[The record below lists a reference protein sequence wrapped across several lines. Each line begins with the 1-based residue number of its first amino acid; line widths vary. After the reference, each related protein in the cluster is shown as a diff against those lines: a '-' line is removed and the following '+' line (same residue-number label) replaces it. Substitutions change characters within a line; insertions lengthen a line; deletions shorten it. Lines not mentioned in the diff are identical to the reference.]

1 MSKNIPSKLFFKI
14 GEVCELT
21 DTQPYV
27 LRYWETEFLTLA
39 PAKNNSGQRIYR
51 NRDIETI
58 LRIKTLLYEEGFTIA
73 GAKKKIEIETAG
85 DSKKQGADRP
95 SPDSETSSTKS
106 TNDTQDAID
115 RKGEVAELKAEI
127 NSLLSMLDGGAKPSK
142 KRTGKARSKKK

>member
-27 LRYWETEFLTLA
+27 LRYWETEFSTLA

-95 SPDSETSSTKS
+95 SPEASSNKTA
-106 TNDTQDAID
+106 NDTQDAID
-115 RKGEVAELKAEI
+115 RDGEVAELKAEI
-127 NSLLSMLDGGAKPSK
+127 NSLLSMLDGGKKPSK
-142 KRTGKARSKKK
+142 KKTVKARSKKK